1 MIGTLGETYVAKQ
14 NRSDEEKNVRGLY
27 YYVYLYEE
35 FQNNLFVR
43 KKVRFEELVTRNV
56 SILSLFSTNPMI
68 CFVYDWEES
77 EDFMSKP

>member
-14 NRSDEEKNVRGLY
+14 NRSDEEKNVRGVY